1 MGDRKKDK
9 TAVPQQPAGVM
20 QQMQPMLNQ
29 LLGHHGGKST
39 RLNMDGTLKDMNA
52 PSGLDWLEAHGPDR
66 ASVQARQ
73 QRLTQELGGTTQQ
86 KAAQGRQAVADK
98 MQWLHDGQPKNQQT
112 TPPAEFTGPPQPLP
126 GKQNPGEPTA
136 PANPNA
142 LLPWMTNMYDT
153 YITGKQAAPAP
164 QPATPPAGPTASAS
178 SFNLLDLLAPAAS
191 AASNTLSSAG
201 NALSGALGNAYES
214 ATDAG
219 ASALNWLEQLP
230 GKARSAY
237 DWLGGDIPS
246 WALDLGANL
255 GSGPLTK
262 ATGLPVRDLLP
273 KGANTFIPPSMEPRL
288 ANELESLLGYTPV
301 GPLVKGKMQP
311 LVRKWNSASSP
322 LDFLP

>member
-9 TAVPQQPAGVM
+9 TAMSQQPAGVM

-29 LLGHHGGKST
+29 LLGQHGGKST
-39 RLNMDGTLKDMNA
+39 RLNMDGTIKDMNA

-126 GKQNPGEPTA
+126 GKQNPGEPAA

-153 YITGKQAAPAP
+153 YITGKKAPTPA
-164 QPATPPAGPTASAS
+164 QPTPASATASS
-178 SFNLLDLLAPAAS
+178 PSFNPLSLLGPAAS
-191 AASNTLSSAG
+191 AASDTLSSAG
-201 NALSGALGNAYES
+201 STLSSAFGNAYDS
-214 ATDAG
+214 AIDTG
-219 ASALNWLEQLP
+219 ATALNWLGQLP

-255 GSGPLTK
+255 SAGPLAK
-262 ATGLPVRDLLP
+262 ATNLPIRELLP
-273 KGANTFIPPSMEPRL
+273 KGSDTLMPPSMENRL
-288 ANELESLLGYTPV
+288 ASELESLLGYTPV
-301 GPLVKGKMQP
+301 GPLVKGKTQP
-311 LVRKWNSASSP
+311 LVHKWNRASSP